1 MTNSLTPQ
9 QIGRRIRRIRVENGF
24 SQEDIAKMLQ
34 VSRSSVVQI
43 EKGNRQI
50 SVIELTILS
59 DLLGFSMDQF
69 LSGSYRA
76 TSETVVANE
85 PEMEMEKVAMRD
97 SVPKLNRLKLETVI
111 LYMTESCGAKPRMD
125 ISLLLNML
133 YFCDFNYYELHEE
146 QLTGL
151 LYTKQSAGPSP
162 ENITPILKEMENEE
176 KLHRIKS
183 SYKGIP
189 HYKYLPGVQADL
201 MKLSAAEK
209 EVIDRVIEQYS
220 GWPAKALSNYA
231 REDMPLRATQ
241 PGESI
246 EYELVFYRKP
256 PYSVRI
262 YDEDLSEK

>member
-1 MTNSLTPQ
+1 MTNRLNPR
-9 QIGRRIRRIRVENGF
+9 QIGGRIRRIRVENGY

-50 SVIELTILS
+50 SVIELTLLS
-59 DLLGFSMDQF
+59 DFLGFSMDQF
-69 LSGSYRA
+69 LTESYGIPSD
-76 TSETVVANE
+76 TLVVEE
-85 PEMEMEKVAMRD
+85 PEIEKVVMRD
-97 SVPKLNRLKLETVI
+97 SVPKLNRSKLETVI
-111 LYMTESCGAKPRMD
+111 LYITGSCGAKPRMD

-162 ENITPILKEMENEE
+162 ENISPILKEMENEE
-176 KLHRIKS
+176 KLYRIKC

-201 MKLSAAEK
+201 MKLNAAEK
-209 EVIDRVIEQYS
+209 EVIDRVIELYS
-220 GWPAKALSNYA
+220 GWPSRALNNYA
-231 REDMPLRATQ
+231 REDMPSRATQ
-241 PGESI
+241 TGESI
-246 EYELVFYRKP
+246 NYELVFYRKP

-262 YDEDLSEK
+262 YDED